1 MSRTNSAMRALYNDK
16 LMAFA
21 NDIPLQQ
28 RLEEP
33 DATVQRRSPLC
44 GSRITVDLK
53 VEGGKV
59 VDYGHVVRA
68 CTLGQAAAAIMA
80 GRVIGEDTDA
90 LLTIADA
97 VRKMLQDG
105 ALPSADLWPELQML
119 APAHEYRSR
128 HGSVL
133 LAFEA
138 VEDAIQSISP
148 GQEQSVG

>member
-1 MSRTNSAMRALYNDK
+1 MSTTDSAMRALYNDK

-21 NDIPLQQ
+21 NDIPLQH

-59 VDYGHVVRA
+59 ADYGHVVRA
-68 CTLGQAAAAIMA
+68 CTLGQAAASIMA
-80 GRVIGEDTDA
+80 RRVIGEETGV
-90 LLTIADA
+90 LLAIAEA
-97 VRKMLQDG
+97 VRQMLKDG
-105 ALPSADLWPELQML
+105 VAPSDDLWPELQVL
-119 APAHEYRSR
+119 APAHEYKSR

-138 VEDAIQSISP
+138 VEDAIQSISQ
-148 GQEQSVG
+148 GQEQAVG

>member
-1 MSRTNSAMRALYNDK
+1 MSTTDSAMRALYNDK

-21 NDIPLQQ
+21 YDIPLQH

-68 CTLGQAAAAIMA
+68 CTLGQAAASIMA
-80 GRVIGEDTDA
+80 RRVIGEETRV
-90 LLTIADA
+90 LLAIAEA
-97 VRKMLQDG
+97 VRQMLKDG
-105 ALPSADLWPELQML
+105 AAPSDDLWPELQML
-119 APAHEYRSR
+119 APAHEYKSR

-138 VEDAIQSISP
+138 VEDAIQSISQ
-148 GQEQSVG
+148 GQEQAVG

>member
-1 MSRTNSAMRALYNDK
+1 MSSTDIAMRALYNDN

-21 NDIPLQQ
+21 NDIPRQR

-53 VEGGKV
+53 VQGGKV
-59 VDYGHVVRA
+59 VDYGHIVRA
-68 CTLGQAAAAIMA
+68 CTLGQAAASIMA
-80 GRVIGEDTDA
+80 RRVIGEDTDA
-90 LLTIADA
+90 LLTIAEA
-97 VRKMLQDG
+97 ARKMLQDG
-105 ALPSADLWPELQML
+105 AAPSANLWPELQML
-119 APAHEYRSR
+119 APAHEYKSR

-148 GQEQSVG
+148 EQEQAVG